1 MQKGLKYLLCGI
13 YFQTERWI
21 DMSRMSKKR
30 KQENIFDFT
39 LTDDEIAEITN
50 LDKCTGYYNRADEQ
64 LVAFANRQPTY
75 EKSFILL

>member
-1 MQKGLKYLLCGI
+1 MP
-13 YFQTERWI
+13 
-21 DMSRMSKKR
+21 RMSKKR

-50 LDKCTGYYNRADEQ
+50 LDKYTGYYNRADEQ
-64 LVAFANRQPTY
+64 LVAFSNRQPTY

>member
-1 MQKGLKYLLCGI
+1 
-13 YFQTERWI
+13 
-21 DMSRMSKKR
+21 MSKKR

-64 LVAFANRQPTY
+64 LVAFANHQPTY